1 MTGTPDQAP
10 ATVQER
16 DRRRMQR
23 RARLALFARRW
34 HLGVLLTV
42 AVLALLF
49 GGLIGRATAP
59 GTNADARVA
68 VERDVLPI
76 ALDADG
82 IWTSST
88 DDRAAVSEALVR
100 LRRDGDPALVEAY
113 LEDWLTAYDAAT
125 VRLAA
130 ADVPPAA
137 RPVQRQLIAAVS
149 LSRDAVEV
157 LGHAAEVE
165 DELHRRDLTT
175 EIGRLRDRSEQMTA
189 SARASTSDLDG
200 SRTDVAPLPPLR
212 SFRDGR
218 S

>member
-1 MTGTPDQAP
+1 MTGALEPDLDG
-10 ATVQER
+10 VQER
-16 DRRRMQR
+16 DRRRLRR
-23 RARLALFARRW
+23 RAKLALFARRW

-42 AVLALLF
+42 AVLGLLV
-49 GGLIGRATAP
+49 GGVAGRSTAP
-59 GTNADARVA
+59 GTDLDAGLA
-68 VERDVLPI
+68 VERAVLPV

-100 LRRDGDPALVEAY
+100 LRREGDPALVEAH
-113 LEDWLTAYDAAT
+113 LEEWLTAYDAAV

-130 ADVPPAA
+130 ADVAPAA
-137 RPVQRQLIAAVS
+137 RPVQRQLIAAVT

-175 EIGRLRDRSEQMTA
+175 EVGRLRSRSEQLTA
-189 SARASTSDLDG
+189 SARASISDLDG
-200 SRTDVAPLPPLR
+200 SRTDVAPLPTLR
-212 SFRDGR
+212 GFPEGR
-218 S
+218 R